1 MRIMRITRLTI
12 AGLIFLCSSCGF
24 FLQNTATKNF
34 KDPVTR
40 TTEYQTLNR
49 FQQDFLYLKTVCDKH
64 FPLADKYFPKDK
76 RLALEKF
83 IIEKLN
89 RTSLTDLEFRLYLR
103 TYLSNFNNQH
113 TWSSL
118 KGISVRGIYPFIPFN
133 QDSSWYILNTST
145 SVDRNFIGRKI
156 LSFNDIPL
164 NQYEQKLFSLV
175 SAENTLSKR
184 KDLLS
189 WWYRPTFH
197 EFIKGQSIDSIK
209 LGLDSNQTLALPKI
223 TSGQLKWHLSDK
235 DFKQHPITKPK
246 DRIYDYQIIDSVGA
260 TYFQFHECYD
270 KIELKEGIKSYVKPW
285 LRPIANL
292 YVNIQTSK
300 KKPSKRLKK
309 YFDPERP
316 IFSQYVSQMIKES
329 NEKGINKLILDL
341 RNNNGGSELI
351 CLQLLYHLTGNE
363 NLRDF
368 ELYVQNGDFYKHY
381 FKNDFKEKIDLYFKK
396 NGKLPPKDTL
406 FYAGYNNSSEKLFDK
421 IVDPKSPYHIPNS
434 RPIFKGKVIVLAD
447 FSTHSAGALFTALLQ
462 DNKIARVIGTSVSNN
477 PTGPTTW
484 TPFWL
489 PNSGIGISMASQYVV
504 RPDKTK
510 PDKFTPDI
518 YMEKSLQDMLNGKDP
533 LFDKA
538 LEILKE
544 D

>member
-1 MRIMRITRLTI
+1 MRFTI
-12 AGLIFLCSSCGF
+12 LGLIFLCSSCGLV
-24 FLQNTATKNF
+24 LQNSATKNF
-34 KDPVTR
+34 KDPVTKTR
-40 TTEYQTLNR
+40 EYRSLNK
-49 FQQDFLYLKTVCDKH
+49 FQQDFLYLKTICEKY
-64 FPLADKYFPKDK
+64 FPLADKYFPKDE
-76 RLALEKF
+76 RQAIEQA
-83 IIEKLN
+83 IIEKLSQPN
-89 RTSLTDLEFRLYLR
+89 LTDLEFRLFLK
-103 TYLSNFNNQH
+103 TYLSNFDNQH
-113 TWSSL
+113 TWVSIR
-118 KGISVRGIYPFIPFN
+118 GISVTGIYPFIPFN
-133 QDSSWYILNTST
+133 QDSSWYILNTLT
-145 SVDRNFIGRKI
+145 NVDRNFIGRKI

-164 NQYEQKLFSLV
+164 TQYEQKLFSLV

-189 WWYRPTFH
+189 WLYRPTFH
-197 EFIKGQSIDSIK
+197 EFIKGQRMDSIK
-209 LGLDSNQTLALPKI
+209 LGFDNNQTLTLPKI

-235 DFKQHPITKPK
+235 DFRQHPITKPK

-292 YVNIQTSK
+292 YVTIQTSK

-316 IFSQYVSQMIKES
+316 IFSQYVSQMINES

-351 CLQLLYHLTGNE
+351 CLQLLYHLTDDE
-363 NLRDF
+363 NLKDF
-368 ELYVQNGDFYKHY
+368 ELYIQNGDFYKHY
-381 FKNDFKEKIDLYFKK
+381 FKKDYKEKLDLYFKK
-396 NGKLPPKDTL
+396 NGKYPPKDEL
-406 FYAGYNNSSEKLFDK
+406 FYAGFSNSNEKLFDK
-421 IVDPKSPYHIPNS
+421 ITDSKSPYYIPKD
-434 RPIFKGKVIVLAD
+434 RPVFKGKIVVLAN
-447 FSTHSAGALFTALLQ
+447 FSTNSAGALYTTLIQ

-484 TPFWL
+484 TPFRL
-489 PNSGIGISMASQYVV
+489 PNSGIEVSISNQFLV
-504 RPDKTK
+504 RPDKSK
-510 PDKFTPDI
+510 PDRFVPDV
-518 YMEKSLQDMLNGKDP
+518 YVEKSYQDILNGKDP

-544 D
+544 N